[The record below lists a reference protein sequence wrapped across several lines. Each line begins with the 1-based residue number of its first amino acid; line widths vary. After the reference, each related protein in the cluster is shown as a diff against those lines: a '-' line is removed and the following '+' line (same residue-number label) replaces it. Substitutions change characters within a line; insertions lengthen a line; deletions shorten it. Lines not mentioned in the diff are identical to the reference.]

1 MHWALIVVAVV
12 LAVNVSVV
20 LVLYRAA
27 PRDMRSD
34 TARRRVRN
42 T

>member
-1 MHWALIVVAVV
+1 MHWAFIVVAVV
-12 LAVNVSVV
+12 LALNVSVV

-27 PRDMRSD
+27 PRDLTSE
-34 TARRRVRN
+34 AERRVRN